1 MGKQYAYC
9 PTGYVRY
16 VEKRT
21 ENYPDE
27 ENPITHF
34 VHPSLL
40 PMYRLI
46 PESQNNQVQPL
57 WIWDEEQQLFREPE
71 LYEEVDGS
79 IYLGSLDIKQ
89 AMYDIGQENAVLANE
104 NTVLHTAVQLTAMA
118 YTDDQA
124 LLVKM
129 VYPEWAA
136 LPDGTPLTKQEEA
149 TKGTEITK
157 VLGPDG
163 NLYKVITTHK
173 KQADWIPGRER
184 ASLFTIIEE
193 THSGT
198 LDDPI
203 PARANMEYVKGKYYM
218 EDGKVYLM
226 NREGMEEGES
236 ITLQYPPS
244 QLVGQYFEL
253 VEG

>member
-1 MGKQYAYC
+1 MAVHVWKDLEAH
-9 PTGYVRY
+9 
-16 VEKRT
+16 EKRR
-21 ENYPDE
+21 NLDAMAQDY
-27 ENPITHF
+27 
-34 VHPSLL
+34 PSLKKD
-40 PMYRLI
+40 
-46 PESQNNQVQPL
+46 NA
-57 WIWDEEQQLFREPE
+57 QLKK
-71 LYEEVDGS
+71 D
-79 IYLGSLDIKQ
+79 
-89 AMYDIGQENAVLANE
+89 NAALKKD
-104 NTVLHTAVQLTAMA
+104 NTQLKKDNTLFHTAVQLTAMA

-173 KQADWIPGRER
+173 KQADWIPGQET
-184 ASLFTIIEE
+184 ASLFTVIEE
-193 THSGT
+193 THAGT

-218 EDGKVYLM
+218 EDGRVYLM

-236 ITLQYPPS
+236 ITLQYLPS

>member
-16 VEKRT
+16 VETRT

-79 IYLGSLDIKQ
+79 IYLGSLDVKR
-89 AMYDIGQENAVLANE
+89 ALYDVGQENAVLANE
-104 NTVLHTAVQLTAMA
+104 NTVLYTAVQLTAMS

-129 VYPEWAA
+129 VYPEWAE

-157 VLGPDG
+157 VLAPDG

-173 KQADWIPGRER
+173 KQADWIPGQET
-184 ASLFTIIEE
+184 ASLFTVIEE

-203 PARANMEYVKGKYYM
+203 PAKANMEYVKGKYYM

-236 ITLQYPPS
+236 ITLQYLPS